1 MTHHLP
7 SYKDIL
13 LTIEND
19 IATLTIN
26 RTNKLNAIRL
36 QTYHDII
43 AGFKEA
49 DASNECKCIVIAGTN
64 NTFTA
69 GNDLTDLVGNEA
81 KDVMIAVQSIF
92 DTVSEL
98 KKPRTESKN
107 LPDLN
112 FPDDIEHNYIIFPEP
127 VSLYKCYRT
136 HCSEK

>member
-92 DTVSEL
+92 DTVSKL
-98 KKPRTESKN
+98 KN
-107 LPDLN
+107 
-112 FPDDIEHNYIIFPEP
+112 PEQNQRI
-127 VSLYKCYRT
+127 YRT
-136 HCSEK
+136 LISLTI

>member
-49 DASNECKCIVIAGTN
+49 DVSNECKCIVIAGTN

-92 DTVSEL
+92 DTASEL

-107 LPDLN
+107 LSDLN